1 MEPEFIGDSFFIT
14 FRKKEYSCRAI
25 KANDRMLYQIKFNG
39 CTLYLTKSIN
49 QHRLPF
55 WTSVPQDIKLISI
68 ITELGRQIEK
78 HFN

>member
-14 FRKKEYSCRAI
+14 FREREYIWRALI
-25 KANDRMLYQIKFNG
+25 AYEQMLYQIKFNG
-39 CTLYLTKSIN
+39 STLYLTKSIN

-68 ITELGRQIEK
+68 ITEMGRQIEK
-78 HFN
+78 HIN

>member
-1 MEPEFIGDSFFIT
+1 
-14 FRKKEYSCRAI
+14 
-25 KANDRMLYQIKFNG
+25 
-39 CTLYLTKSIN
+39 LTKSIN